1 MSRHAAPEQ
10 AAEDSELVAALRA
23 ALARRQAA
31 ELSGQAPRRRRGAD
45 DATQVGAPHEPVS
58 LGWPE
63 SGDGAVA
70 ERQAPPS
77 PLGWPAEPPVKQP
90 VAPAAEQRVATPA
103 GQRIEPPVEAPKYRP
118 VAELAP
124 SDPPATVDPPAPAW
138 PAPKPAGAGRATRPA
153 PGSGWRRILYT
164 ASGKL
169 INPGESA
176 LERRRRALTEQLA
189 GSTPGCYR
197 IAVISLKGGVGKT
210 TMSVCLGAVLAST
223 RPDRVIAVD
232 ANPDRGTLAGK
243 VAPQTAA
250 TIRDLLEALPRIG
263 SYADVRAFTSQTP
276 DRLEV
281 LASAADPALSQAFDE
296 QDYRRVVGALE
307 DYYNVVVTDCGTGL
321 LHSAMSGVLELADQ
335 LVVIATN
342 SVDGANSASATL
354 DWLQAHG
361 HADLVSGSVAVIN
374 AVVPGSGRVDQER
387 LAAHFVSR
395 CRAVVRIPHDAHLE
409 AGAEVEL
416 AALGQPTRDAL
427 LDLAAA
433 VVVAIPST

>member
-10 AAEDSELVAALRA
+10 AAEESELAAALRA

-31 ELSGQAPRRRRGAD
+31 ELSGAEPRRRRGLD
-45 DATQVGAPHEPVS
+45 DVVEVGARHEPVPV
-58 LGWPE
+58 GWPE
-63 SGDGAVA
+63 SDADGAVPHGRA
-70 ERQAPPS
+70 DALPAS
-77 PLGWPAEPPVKQP
+77 PVGWPAEQP
-90 VAPAAEQRVATPA
+90 VVVAAPV
-103 GQRIEPPVEAPKYRP
+103 YRP
-118 VAELAP
+118 VAAAVATP
-124 SDPPATVDPPAPAW
+124 DPPVQPWPTPQPAA
-138 PAPKPAGAGRATRPA
+138 AGRAPRPV
-153 PGSGWRRILYT
+153 PGSGWRRVLY
-164 ASGKL
+164 AVSGKL

-176 LERRRRALTEQLA
+176 AERHRRALTEQLS

-232 ANPDRGTLAGK
+232 ANPDRGTLGGK
-243 VAPQTAA
+243 VEPQTSA
-250 TIRDLLEALPRIG
+250 TIRDLLAALPRIG
-263 SYADVRAFTSQTP
+263 SYADIRGFTSQTP
-276 DRLEV
+276 DRLEI

-296 QDYRRVVGALE
+296 QDYRRVVGTLE
-307 DYYNVVVTDCGTGL
+307 GYYNVVVTDCGTGL
-321 LHSAMSGVLELADQ
+321 LHSAMSGVLDLADQ
-335 LVVIATN
+335 LIVIATN

-395 CRAVVRIPHDAHLE
+395 CRAVVRVPHDQHLE

-416 AALGQPTRDAL
+416 AALGRPTTDAL

-433 VVVAIPST
+433 VVSQIPSAAVPR